1 MAFKTSSLISPR
13 MFREFM
19 LEPYQK
25 VSEFVHGKG
34 VPLTMMDSDGHISDL
49 IPLWIEGGVDV
60 IYPFEVN
67 SGMDVRE
74 VRKQYPRLGMSGGID
89 KRALAQGRKAIDA
102 ELAAKMPVAAQ
113 GGYVPTVDHALPP
126 DITLAN
132 FRYYMERKWE
142 WVERIG
148 GGG

>member
-1 MAFKTSSLISPR
+1 MVLSLPR
-13 MFREFM
+13 
-19 LEPYQK
+19 
-25 VSEFVHGKG
+25 G
-34 VPLTMMDSDGHISDL
+34 
-49 IPLWIEGGVDV
+49 
-60 IYPFEVN
+60 VN
-67 SGMDVRE
+67 SHGHAKHTAE
-74 VRKQYPRLGMSGGID
+74 RLRYSASEPARPERAIGEGRSWRWHSRLAMSGGID
-89 KRALAQGRKAIDA
+89 KRALAQGRSAIDA
-102 ELAAKMPVAAQ
+102 ELAAKMPVTAQ